1 MASSHA
7 NLSKKA
13 KLIGIGAAIGL
24 VIGAFSVF
32 MLFTYNPPDKQQEPN
47 VDVAVLMSEIS
58 QINELATASQTYT
71 VVEKVESNSKLFDTI
86 DIPFS
91 ENFFILTYMG
101 ELKAGVNLDE
111 AQIALEGTTVKVS
124 LPQATILPSTRPA
137 SRCSMSRTISSTPL
151 ASRTLRNTS
160 TNRVKKL
167 RRLPSAARCSTRP
180 RRTPSRP
187 LRRYSAPP
195 FRRGT
200 RLKSARQRRI
210 SRQSSRLF

>member
-124 LPQATILPSTRPA
+124 LPQATILSDAIDT
-137 SRCSMSRTISSTPL
+137 
-151 ASRTLRNTS
+151 TS
-160 TNRVKKL
+160 FKVLHEQNNFLNPIGVEDVTQ
-167 RRLPSAARCSTRP
+167 
-180 RRTPSRP
+180 
-187 LRRYSAPP
+187 Y
-195 FRRGT
+195 
-200 RLKSARQRRI
+200 I
-210 SRQSSRLF
+210 DESRQEAEAAAISGEVLNEAQENAVSSIEALLGAALPEGYTIEVSSVAQNQTTE